1 MTHEPAMRILLW
13 TEFFWPHIG
22 GNEVLVMHLSEGL
35 RRRGHDVLVVTGQT
49 YETFAARDEYEGIEV
64 RRFPFRQA
72 VERRDLEAI
81 VSIRREL
88 LELVDGFQPDLI
100 HLTWLGAGDVFYHQL
115 RAARSLP
122 AVITVGQH
130 LHRNAARDDSLLG
143 RTLGSAAW
151 VATCSAGL
159 RETLLQ
165 RRPELAT
172 RSSVIFHA
180 LKVPPDAPTPMPAAP
195 RLLCLGRLVAC
206 KGFDTAMRA
215 VAMIAAQRP
224 ELRLVIAGDGPE
236 RAALKQLA
244 MTLGIEAQTEFLGW
258 IHPSQT
264 TSLIEQ
270 ARVVI
275 MPSREET
282 FGLVALETAIMAR
295 AIVASRVEGLA
306 EVVAD
311 GESGLLVP
319 VDDVPGFAQA
329 IARLV
334 DDPELCARLG
344 RQARPRALD
353 LFDWDRHL
361 DRYEAVYSRV
371 APRDSSR
378 PITGREN
385 KGS

>member
-1 MTHEPAMRILLW
+1 MTRVPAMRILLW

-35 RRRGHDVLVVTGQT
+35 RRRGHALVVVTGQAD
-49 YETFAARDEYEGIEV
+49 ETLASRDEYQGIDV

-72 VERRDLEAI
+72 LERRDVEAI
-81 VSIRREL
+81 VSIRRQL
-88 LELVDGFQPDLI
+88 LALVDGFRPDLI
-100 HLTWLGAGDVFYHQL
+100 HLTWLGVCDVFYHQL

-130 LHRNAARDDSLLG
+130 LHRNAALADSLLG
-143 RTLGSAAW
+143 RTLASAAW

-159 RETLLQ
+159 RHSLLQ
-165 RRPELAT
+165 RRPELAS

-180 LKVPPDAPTPMPAAP
+180 VQTPAHPPAPMPAAP
-195 RLLCLGRLVAC
+195 RLLCVGRLIAC
-206 KGFDTAMRA
+206 KGFDTALRA
-215 VAMIAAQRP
+215 VAMVAAQRP

-236 RAALKQLA
+236 RAALEQLA
-244 MTLGIEAQTEFLGW
+244 KGLGIEAQTEFLGW
-258 IHPSQT
+258 VHPSHT
-264 TSLIEQ
+264 AALIEQ
-270 ARVVI
+270 ARLVI

-311 GESGLLVP
+311 GESGILVP
-319 VDDVPGFAQA
+319 VDDVAGFGRA

-334 DDPELCARLG
+334 DDDELCARLG
-344 RQARPRALD
+344 CQARRRALN
-353 LFDWDRHL
+353 LFDWQRHL
-361 DRYEAVYSRV
+361 DRYEAVYRRV
-371 APRDSSR
+371 ARDCQSADHGSR
-378 PITGREN
+378 
-385 KGS
+385 K